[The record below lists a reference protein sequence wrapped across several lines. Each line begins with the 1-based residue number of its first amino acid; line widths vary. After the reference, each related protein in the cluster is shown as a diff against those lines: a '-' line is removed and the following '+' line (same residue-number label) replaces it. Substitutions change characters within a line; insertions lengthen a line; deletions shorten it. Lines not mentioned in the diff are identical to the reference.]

1 MFAREALAPPSVM
14 VATALALAAC
24 TGPTEPRKVAP
35 SLVVVSGR
43 SATDT
48 IGAQLAVPLT
58 VIVRDSTGAPADSSP
73 VTFTV
78 LQAPGTTDPS
88 YMATVV
94 APTSYVY
101 AFGPQT
107 AMKEWTDS
115 TGRTAVTVR
124 LGTVAG
130 QIRIA
135 IDGNALPVHDTITYS
150 VLPGAAVRLD
160 VQPSDT
166 ALYVGSRYQLRVRSL
181 DRAGNERPDSVSL
194 AGGDSVLT
202 LDGQRG
208 ASGRRYGR
216 DFTDV
221 ATATHRARVWVSV
234 VPTGTLA
241 VTFSGYATD
250 YGVGVINLDG
260 SGRRRLFGPGA
271 YPGTAHSPRWSVDG
285 KWIAAVQGG
294 KVYLVDAKTGSGRM
308 VTLDSPDGTET
319 SPAFSPDGRW
329 IYFSMAPYATNQYT
343 LWRVSVDSGS
353 RAEQIPIPMQYTP
366 HQVDLSPDGTRMVY
380 VAGDG
385 YLHELALAD
394 GSERAITP
402 AHGLLNAPRYSPD
415 GGAIAYAL
423 TGNYP
428 AFDPDDGVYTI
439 PVGSSTAQRIT
450 PPISGYPIPE
460 WSVNGGN
467 AWSIDGEWIVSA
479 SLYRLYVIN
488 VTTGLVLPLPWSDHD
503 YADPAWKPR

>member
-1 MFAREALAPPSVM
+1 MPSILSPRSLVVLAG
-14 VATALALAAC
+14 LASAAC
-24 TGPTEPRKVAP
+24 SGPTEPRKAAP
-35 SLVVVSGR
+35 TLVVVSGS

-48 IGAQLAVPLT
+48 IGARLAVLLT
-58 VIVRDSTGAPADSSP
+58 VIVRDSTGAPAHSSP

-78 LQAPGTTDPS
+78 LQTPSTTDPW
-88 YMATVV
+88 YTPAVV
-94 APTSYVY
+94 GPISYVY
-101 AFGPQT
+101 GPGPQT

-135 IDGNALPVHDTITYS
+135 IDGNVLPVHDTITYS

-181 DRAGNERPDSVSL
+181 DRAGNVRPDSVSL
-194 AGGDSVLT
+194 AGGDSVLA

-208 ASGRRYGR
+208 ATGRRFGR

-221 ATATHRARVWVSV
+221 ATATHHTRVWVSV
-234 VPTGTLA
+234 VPKGTVA
-241 VTFSGYATD
+241 VTFTGYAID

-271 YPGTAHSPRWSVDG
+271 YPGTANSPSWSADG

-319 SPAFSPDGRW
+319 SPTFSPDGRW
-329 IYFSMAPYATNQYT
+329 IYFSMAPYETNQYT

-394 GSERAITP
+394 GSSRRITP
-402 AHGLLNAPRYSPD
+402 AHGRLHSPRYSPD
-415 GGAIAYAL
+415 GGTVVYAL
-423 TGNYP
+423 
-428 AFDPDDGVYTI
+428 AADHMASDPEDGVYTV
-439 PVGSSTAQRIT
+439 PVGGSAAQRLT
-450 PPISGYPIPE
+450 PPPLDSWTTPP
-460 WSVNGGN
+460 WAFNAGN
-467 AWSIDGEWIVSA
+467 AWSSDGEWIVSA
-479 SLYRLYVIN
+479 ALYRLYVIN
-488 VTTGLVLPLPWSDHD
+488 VKTGLVLPLPWSQND
-503 YADPAWKPR
+503 YVGPAWKRQ